1 MAFVLLLKEVGFDF
15 WEGEG
20 SFLYFVFML
29 LMFIL
34 GIICKGF
41 DSEDIVFLVK
51 VIYIEI
57 NLMYFCKV

>member
-1 MAFVLLLKEVGFDF
+1 MLVLLLKEVGFDF

-20 SFLYFVFML
+20 LFLYFVFML

-41 DSEDIVFLVK
+41 DLEDMVFLVK
-51 VIYIEI
+51 II
-57 NLMYFCKV
+57 